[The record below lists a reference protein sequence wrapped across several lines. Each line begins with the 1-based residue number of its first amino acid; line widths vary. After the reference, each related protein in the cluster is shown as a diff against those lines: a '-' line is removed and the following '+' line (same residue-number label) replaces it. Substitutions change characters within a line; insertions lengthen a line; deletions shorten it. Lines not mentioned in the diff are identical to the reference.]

1 MRGYYAG
8 RYIDNNMVSVQA
20 ELRQHLFS
28 RFGAVVWA
36 GVGNVFSSF
45 GHFRSRDLLP
55 NFGVGLRVELK
66 HNVNGRIDFGFG
78 RGQKGFVFAI
88 GEAF

>member
-1 MRGYYAG
+1 MHGRRGFGLRAAFKA
-8 RYIDNNMVSVQA
+8 VS
-20 ELRQHLFS
+20 
-28 RFGAVVWA
+28 AVIPAVFVA
-36 GVGNVFSSF
+36 VFIAAAAKKVNVFSSF
-45 GHFRSRDLLP
+45 GKFQIRQALP

-78 RGQKGFVFAI
+78 KGTSGFVFAI